1 MTMQHLWLTVCL
13 FLVFAHAVA
22 DDDNDDVDL
31 DDAQYVVVA
40 DPYIEM
46 HTGPG
51 NGYPITHVVERG
63 EEIGV
68 IKRRTDWYKVRS
80 FRGKEGWVSAG
91 QLELTLQPSGLPVD
105 IPVPSIEEF
114 RNHRWEAGVLGG
126 DFGGATSLTVY
137 SSYTFS
143 HHLSLEADVTQ
154 ILGNSSDGWVAGIS
168 LVHTF
173 VPEWRASP
181 FFLLGTGIIHVEPKS
196 TQAQSEDRTDQV
208 GVVGAGIKAYMS
220 ERFLLR
226 AEYKNYVVFS
236 SRNDNEDVDEW
247 KAGFAVF
254 F

>member
-1 MTMQHLWLTVCL
+1 MQRLWLTVCL
-13 FLVFAHAVA
+13 FFVFAHAVA
-22 DDDNDDVDL
+22 DDVDVEI

-80 FRGKEGWVSAG
+80 SRGKEGWVSAG
-91 QLELTLQPSGLPVD
+91 QLEQTLQPSGLPVD
-105 IPVPSIEEF
+105 IPVPSIEGF
-114 RNHRWEAGVLGG
+114 RKHRWEAGLLGG

-143 HHLSLEADVTQ
+143 RHLSLEADVTQ
-154 ILGNSSDGWVAGIS
+154 ILGNYSDGWVAGIS
-168 LVHTF
+168 LAHTF

-181 FFLLGTGIIHVEPKS
+181 FFLLGTGIIHVEPNS

-208 GVVGAGIKAYMS
+208 AIVGAGIKAYIS

-226 AEYKNYVVFS
+226 VEYKNYMVFS
-236 SRNDNEDVDEW
+236 NRNDNEDVDEW

-254 F
+254 FE

>member
-1 MTMQHLWLTVCL
+1 MQRLWLTVCL
-13 FLVFAHAVA
+13 LFVFAHAVA
-22 DDDNDDVDL
+22 DDVEDDVD
-31 DDAQYVVVA
+31 DVQYVLVA

-51 NGYPITHVVERG
+51 EGYPITHIVERN

-68 IKRRTDWYKVRS
+68 LKRRTDWFKVRS
-80 FRGKEGWVSAG
+80 SRGVEGWVDAK
-91 QLELTLQPSGLPVD
+91 QLEQTIQPSGLAVD
-105 IPVPSIEEF
+105 IPVSSIEEF
-114 RNHRWEAGVLGG
+114 RSHRWEAGVLGG
-126 DFGGATSLTVY
+126 DFGGATSISAY
-137 SSYTFS
+137 GSYTFS
-143 HHLSLEADVTQ
+143 RHLSIEAEAAQ
-154 ILGNSSDGWVAGIS
+154 ILGDYSDGWVVSGS

-196 TQAQSEDRTDQV
+196 TQAQSEDSTDQV
-208 GVVGAGIKAYMS
+208 GIVGVGVKAYLT

-226 AEYKNYVVFS
+226 AEYKSYVVFS
-236 SRNDNEDVDEW
+236 SKDNNEDVDEW